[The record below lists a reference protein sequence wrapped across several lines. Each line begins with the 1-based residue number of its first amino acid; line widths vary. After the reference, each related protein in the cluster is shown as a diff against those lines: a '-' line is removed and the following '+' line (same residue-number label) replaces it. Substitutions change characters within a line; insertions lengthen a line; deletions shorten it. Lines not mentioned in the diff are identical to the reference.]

1 MPKKWGELLKK
12 YKYILLVLAVGVLL
26 MLLPTGKKEEV
37 GTDASQQL
45 EDFSLEETEEKL
57 RKILEKI
64 DGVGKADLM
73 LTLKS
78 GTQLQLAED
87 EDRSLR
93 DGETES
99 QRQTVVLS
107 RGSGTEDIVVTQQQ
121 YPIYQGAL
129 VVCEGADNSTVCLA
143 VTDAV
148 SALTG
153 LSSDKISVVK
163 WSS

>member
-57 RKILEKI
+57 RKILVKI